1 MDKILKTGVFIVMIA
16 CAGTNP
22 YIRTA
27 KIYHSQR
34 NFQAL
39 KDMCE
44 EWVRDEP
51 TNPDAYLW
59 LGRSYAFM
67 NKFIEAANSFKKG
80 LSLAQDR
87 PKYLKEF
94 NEIPTTYYNA
104 GILYNQIDSVDKA
117 IDYFNLSYSLDST
130 RVEPLLYI
138 SSLYQK
144 KNDTENA
151 KKYIKMAYTKNPR
164 NPDALYFYALFI
176 KDEKPEEAEKV
187 LNKLIGIEKDKP
199 RGHSLLGEIY
209 IFKKEYKKA
218 IPLLKKAYELDTTN
232 LDNFYNYSFALLQA
246 GETKSAIANLE
257 ALKKKKAD
265 DPNLYFLLGSAY
277 EEIGDLK
284 NGLSNYD
291 TAIALDPE
299 RIDFLK
305 AKASLL
311 VKIGKQNEAYKVL
324 LKIKELEKKK

>member
-151 KKYIKMAYTKNPR
+151 KKYIKMA
-164 NPDALYFYALFI
+164 
-176 KDEKPEEAEKV
+176 
-187 LNKLIGIEKDKP
+187 
-199 RGHSLLGEIY
+199 
-209 IFKKEYKKA
+209 
-218 IPLLKKAYELDTTN
+218 
-232 LDNFYNYSFALLQA
+232 
-246 GETKSAIANLE
+246 
-257 ALKKKKAD
+257 
-265 DPNLYFLLGSAY
+265 
-277 EEIGDLK
+277 
-284 NGLSNYD
+284 
-291 TAIALDPE
+291 
-299 RIDFLK
+299 
-305 AKASLL
+305 
-311 VKIGKQNEAYKVL
+311 
-324 LKIKELEKKK
+324 